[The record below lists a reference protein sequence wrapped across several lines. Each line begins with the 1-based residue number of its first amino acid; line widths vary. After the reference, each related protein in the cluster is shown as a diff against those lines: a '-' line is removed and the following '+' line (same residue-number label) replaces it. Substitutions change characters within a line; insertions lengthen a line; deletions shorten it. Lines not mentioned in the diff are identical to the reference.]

1 MLMSIMK
8 NEDEMEEKKR
18 MEREIRLDYDIWMV
32 EMEDIEDEK
41 EFLRIQV
48 DE

>member
-1 MLMSIMK
+1 MK